1 MVEIEKGPALWM
13 WDYLRRSG
21 GSGYFLPLSGGAD
34 SASTAALVASMCK
47 LVFESVTVDKNEE
60 TLKKIR
66 KVVKDDKFY
75 PKTFQDIVDQV
86 FVTAYLGTTNSS
98 EETLSRSKRLAEA
111 IGAHHY
117 NVNIDEAVAAIKNT
131 FVKTTGKEP

>member
-1 MVEIEKGPALWM
+1 MVSLPRPVEIIDPMVEIEKGPALWM

-75 PKTFQDIVDQV
+75 PKTF
-86 FVTAYLGTTNSS
+86 
-98 EETLSRSKRLAEA
+98 
-111 IGAHHY
+111 
-117 NVNIDEAVAAIKNT
+117 
-131 FVKTTGKEP
+131 